1 MKFAV
6 LADIHAYGSTVY
18 SGTESNGVNTRLK
31 IILDE
36 MERAAAQLIAEGGKV
51 MFIAG
56 DIFHTRGAIDPE
68 VLNPLRQT
76 VEKILAQG
84 IDIHAIPGNHDLKSP
99 DSRAL
104 SSQIENLAQ
113 ISIAGGMFRCYNE
126 AVIVDIERQGFAFV
140 PWRSSVDDLKADLAD
155 LAAKALNP
163 QHINVFIHAGI
174 DGVLSGMPAHGLT
187 DKDLAAY
194 GFKTIF
200 AGHFHNHV
208 IFPGNKVVSVGATTH
223 HNWGDVGTRAGF
235 LIVDDSADTITFYDT
250 KAPKFVDLTGL
261 DELEM
266 ELECRGN
273 YVRFRGPTMTQLEI
287 NELRDQFRKWGAIG
301 VSIEVPKSTVA
312 TRSASPVK
320 GVTVD
325 QSVANFID
333 AKKDI
338 PPAIDRAKL
347 KKRAQERLD
356 ESRSVFEEA

>member
-6 LADIHAYGSTVY
+6 LADIHAYGSTIY
-18 SGTESNGVNTRLK
+18 SGTESDGVNTRLK

-36 MERAAAQLIAEGGKV
+36 MERAASQLIAEGGKV

-68 VLNPLRQT
+68 VLNPLRAT

-84 IDIHAIPGNHDLKSP
+84 IDIYAIPGNHDLKSP

-104 SSQIENLAQ
+104 SSQIQNLAQ
-113 ISIAGGMFRCYNE
+113 ISISGGEFKVFNTVSSR
-126 AVIVDIERQGFAFV
+126 VFDGQWFGFV
-140 PWRSSVDDLKADLAD
+140 PWRNSIDDLKKDLT
-155 LAAKALNP
+155 ALQGP
-163 QHINVFIHAGI
+163 KTAEMHVFIHAGI

-187 DKDLAAY
+187 DGDLAAY
-194 GFKTIF
+194 GFKRIY
-200 AGHFHNHV
+200 AGHYHNHV
-208 IFPGNKVVSVGATTH
+208 VFPGDKVVSIGATTH

-235 LIVDDSADTITFYDT
+235 LIVDTDADTVTFHDSR
-250 KAPKFVDLTGL
+250 APKFVDLTGL

-266 ELECRGN
+266 ELECKGN

-287 NELRDQFRKWGAIG
+287 NELRDQFRKWGALG

-312 TRSASPVK
+312 TRSAAPVK

-325 QSVANFID
+325 QSVANYID

-338 PPAIDRAKL
+338 PPSIDREKL